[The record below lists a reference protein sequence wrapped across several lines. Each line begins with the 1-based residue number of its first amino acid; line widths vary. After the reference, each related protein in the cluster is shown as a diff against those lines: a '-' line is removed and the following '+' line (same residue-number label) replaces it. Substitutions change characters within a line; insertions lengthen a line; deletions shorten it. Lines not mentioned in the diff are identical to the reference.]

1 MPKTRTIHTKHLGEN
16 RYRDLVVYYAAAS
29 TNYWDHS
36 VKPKG
41 IYFASQ
47 FYTKSG
53 GFRRFQLS
61 PASTGRSDSGYILV
75 EELKNYRPSV
85 LKAVIAC
92 VEQNAD
98 RIHALLDAGENS
110 AVIALLRGAEQK
122 EAA

>member
-1 MPKTRTIHTKHLGEN
+1 MSKTRTIHTKNLGEN
-16 RYRDLVVYYAAAS
+16 RYRDLEVYYAAAS

-47 FYTKSG
+47 FYTKSDG
-53 GFRRFQLS
+53 LRTITLS
-61 PASTGRSDSGYILV
+61 PGGGRSDTGYILV
-75 EELKNYRPSV
+75 QELKNYRPSV
-85 LKAVIAC
+85 LKAVIAR

-98 RIHALLDAGENS
+98 RIHALLDAGQNS
-110 AVIALLRGAEQK
+110 SVIALVRGAEHR

>member
-1 MPKTRTIHTKHLGEN
+1 MSKTRTIHTKHLGEN

-53 GFRRFQLS
+53 GFRTIEIS
-61 PASTGRSDSGYILV
+61 PSGTGRSDSGYILV
-75 EELKNYRPSV
+75 EELKTYRPSV
-85 LKAVIAC
+85 LKAVIAR

-98 RIHALLDAGENS
+98 RIHALLDAGQNS
-110 AVIALLRGAEQK
+110 AVMALLRGPEQK

>member
-1 MPKTRTIHTKHLGEN
+1 MPKPRTIHTKHLGEN
-16 RYRDLVVYYAAAS
+16 RYRDLEVYYAAAS

-53 GFRRFQLS
+53 EFRTIELS
-61 PASTGRSDSGYILV
+61 PTGTGRSDSGYILV
-75 EELKNYRPSV
+75 EQLKTYRPSV
-85 LKAVIAC
+85 LKAVIAR
-92 VEQNAD
+92 VEQNAE
-98 RIHALLDAGENS
+98 RIHALLDAGQNS
-110 AVIALLRGAEQK
+110 AVIALVRGSEHR

>member
-16 RYRDLVVYYAAAS
+16 RYRDLEVYYAAAS
-29 TNYWDHS
+29 TNYWDYS

-53 GFRRFQLS
+53 GFRTIQLT
-61 PASTGRSDSGYILV
+61 PTGAGRSDSGYILV

-85 LKAVIAC
+85 LKGVIAR

-98 RIHALLDAGENS
+98 RIHALLDAGQNS
-110 AVIALLRGAEQK
+110 AVIALLRGSEQK